1 MYTGIRTVKPDGSRL
16 YGIVFLPDVEVR
28 LTVQGIIEGRDEVLE
43 KAIELAELSLES
55 DKSR

>member
-1 MYTGIRTVKPDGSRL
+1 M